1 MGVCVNV
8 IMGEDWSGGIME
20 SQFMQMLSGGGGFF
34 GFGEGGCATI
44 PHQRKWWMG
53 GPDVV
58 GWWP

>member
-53 GPDVV
+53 GPDGVD
-58 GWWP
+58 WWP

>member
-53 GPDVV
+53 GPDGV
-58 GWWP
+58 GWWA

>member
-8 IMGEDWSGGIME
+8 IMGEDWSGGSME

-53 GPDVV
+53 GPDGV